1 MIKINGHMRKRVQL
15 FGSIVESPGVDTTS
29 PNKFR
34 RSDLLGTSE
43 AADCP
48 VHDLM
53 LGRTQHMP
61 SSLATM
67 AV

>member
-1 MIKINGHMRKRVQL
+1 MVKINGHMRKRMQL

-29 PNKFR
+29 PYKFR
-34 RSDLLGTSE
+34 RSNLLGTSE
-43 AADCP
+43 AADAP
-48 VHDLM
+48 ANDLM